1 MPLSQGVDLDSI
13 SATVVAGEGVAGTP
27 AGGVVSV
34 QGVAGGIVVP
44 VTGTLGALIFDS
56 AGDTIH
62 SVNQNVLTA
71 DIVNVGS
78 QFRAQSVTTTAAQA
92 LGAASVL
99 TNRKFIQITPTNGV
113 VYYGTSSSV
122 TTTTGTPLFAN
133 QTLTASF
140 GTVVQLWVISAGTVD
155 VRVLECS

>member
-27 AGGVVSV
+27 AGGVLTV
-34 QGVAGGIVVP
+34 QGSAS
-44 VTGTLGALIFDS
+44 GTRIPTEALIFDS
-56 AGDTIH
+56 SGD
-62 SVNQNVLTA
+62 SLNSLNQNLLTA

-78 QFRAQSVTTTAAQA
+78 QYRAQSVTTTAAQA
-92 LGAASVL
+92 LGAASIL

-113 VYYGTSSSV
+113 VYYGTSSAV

-155 VRVLECS
+155 CRVLEGS

>member
-27 AGGVVSV
+27 AGGVLTV
-34 QGVAGGIVVP
+34 QGVAGGVVIP
-44 VTGTLGALIFDS
+44 VTGTVGALMFDS
-56 AGDTIH
+56 TGDPLN
-62 SVNQNVLTA
+62 SVNQNLLTA

-78 QFRAQSVTTTAAQA
+78 QYRAQSVTTTAAQA
-92 LGAASVL
+92 LGAASAL

-113 VYYGTSSSV
+113 VYYGTSSAV

-155 VRVLECS
+155 CRVLEGS